1 MYILSLTPPPGKSYK
16 GTSSSASRILTVRVA
31 DASPS
36 PSLSLSHSLS
46 LFLTLS
52 LPLPCVRS
60 LWQYPSFSPFFS
72 HPRCRLERGRSAG
85 GICTGTQVQGRGRS
99 VEQASDVACTG
110 GRGTSIKR
118 KKGKGKEKKKKKK
131 RKTREEEEQ
140 THRLASDLAVCSSAS
155 RPAGGRTD
163 GWPPRGEGFTRTHAC
178 ARARTKQRIARTYG
192 RDVRKSAAD
201 TKDNRVGPSRISL

>member
-118 KKGKGKEKKKKKK
+118 KKGKGKEKKKKK
-131 RKTREEEEQ
+131 EEENARGGGTDTPVSQ
-140 THRLASDLAVCSSAS
+140 RSCSLLV
-155 RPAGGRTD
+155 REPAGGRAD
-163 GWPPRGEGFTRTHAC
+163 GRVAAARGRVHTHARVR
-178 ARARTKQRIARTYG
+178 ARAHE
-192 RDVRKSAAD
+192 
-201 TKDNRVGPSRISL
+201 TKDRAHVRTRRA

>member
-1 MYILSLTPPPGKSYK
+1 VKRRRASGSGALGREPLFRESIASHLGYLDESVTRRIYMYILSLTPPPGKSYK

-118 KKGKGKEKKKKKK
+118 KKGKGKEKKKK
-131 RKTREEEEQ
+131 R
-140 THRLASDLAVCSSAS
+140 
-155 RPAGGRTD
+155 
-163 GWPPRGEGFTRTHAC
+163 RGK
-178 ARARTKQRIARTYG
+178 RARRR
-192 RDVRKSAAD
+192 
-201 TKDNRVGPSRISL
+201 NRHTG